1 MAELKKMKL
10 SVNHNILPPEMLVK
24 ILKLLNYKDLCKAQL
39 ICKKWND
46 IAAKLK
52 KKVAGK
58 ILWPY
63 FYSKLT
69 NLQII
74 FIFRSDFLHHCCWR

>member
-1 MAELKKMKL
+1 MAELKKMRL

-24 ILKLLNYKDLCKAQL
+24 ILKLFNYKAQL

-63 FYSKLT
+63 LYSKLT

-74 FIFRSDFLHHCCWR
+74 FIYREDFLHHCYGR